1 MKKLIISLL
10 LVSTLT
16 SCIVIKTTR
25 RPKRHR
31 QVVEVPYKAPER
43 RYLGR

>member
-1 MKKLIISLL
+1 MKKLILSLL
-10 LVSTLT
+10 LASVVT
-16 SCIVIKTTR
+16 SCIVVKPNH